1 MSSYFSIDDF
11 FKDGEVRITEQGEK
25 NLLTLCEVVMNT
37 HYSYALSI
45 DKEDL
50 KSVGILK
57 ALELLHNGGFDPSRS
72 TLKNYL
78 YTGMRNEMKNYLY
91 KNGKDVAVE
100 DEILLGINEDK
111 HSSIEDSM
119 DYIDISDGFI
129 ISTIGRFVKSEETLN
144 KIKSTLKFMGF
155 DVNYRGEL
163 RMYKEVEKEV
173 CLVVWRR
180 LKS

>member
-1 MSSYFSIDDF
+1 MSRYFSPEDF
-11 FKDGEVRITEQGEK
+11 FKDGEVCITEQGNK

-37 HYSYALSI
+37 HYSYASPV

-50 KSVGILK
+50 KSVGVLK
-57 ALELLHNGGFDPSRS
+57 ALELLHNGDFDATRS
-72 TLKNYL
+72 SLKNYL

-91 KNGKDVAVE
+91 KNGKDVVVD

-111 HSSIEDSM
+111 HSSIEDNM
-119 DYIDISDGFI
+119 DLTDIPDSFI
-129 ISTIGRFVKSEETLN
+129 MSAVGRFIDGKETLN

-155 DVNYRGEL
+155 GIDFRGEL
-163 RMYKEVEKEV
+163 KMHWEVEKEV
-173 CLVVWRR
+173 CLVIWKR